1 MEIGAFVYFHT
12 IQCAQRTA
20 GARAPPCGAPPRF
33 VPRPAAATVTRA
45 RDAARARRAAAAN
58 LDPLQRAAR
67 HAMSIAGTT
76 ALQDAMAE
84 LDRRRREAR
93 DTATR
98 MSDLARARR
107 AAVMAARASGG
118 MRTVHVRRVT
128 LLLAGETAPRR
139 ARVRAAAAAA
149 AANNGPIDTIN
160 QVTVVY
166 CRGRGNS
173 LPRSP
178 RRLTACV
185 IGVGHAS
192 VHCDSDP
199 RAWGSGTHT
208 AAAAAT
214 PPSIAIA
221 ALVLGGPDVV
231 RARARVVL
239 NSNSFHRA
247 TKNEHRARLPH
258 YGCASVA

>member
-12 IQCAQRTA
+12 IQCALREREHLHA
-20 GARAPPCGAPPRF
+20 ARLLA
-33 VPRPAAATVTRA
+33 PRPAAATVTRA

-118 MRTVHVRRVT
+118 MRMVHVRRVT

-185 IGVGHAS
+185 IAGCVGHAS

-199 RAWGSGTHT
+199 RAWGSG
-208 AAAAAT
+208 
-214 PPSIAIA
+214 
-221 ALVLGGPDVV
+221 
-231 RARARVVL
+231 RMR
-239 NSNSFHRA
+239 
-247 TKNEHRARLPH
+247 
-258 YGCASVA
+258 